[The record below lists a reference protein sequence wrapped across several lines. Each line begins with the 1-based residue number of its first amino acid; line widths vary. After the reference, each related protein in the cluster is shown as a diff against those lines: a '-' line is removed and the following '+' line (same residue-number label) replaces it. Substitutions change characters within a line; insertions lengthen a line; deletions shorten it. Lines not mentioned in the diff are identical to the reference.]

1 MVGTG
6 RNGKYPILA
15 RVSIVNHF
23 GKILY
28 NKYVKPRRKVTDY
41 RTHISGIRQKDIEN
55 GENFTTVQKEVSEML
70 TGKIL
75 IGHGIRHDLNVLFLD
90 HQKGSRF
97 YDHPKENIRDTAMY
111 NYKSFP
117 LELGLKKGQQPRL
130 KDLVL
135 KILDESIQVC
145 MKIISSL
152 NICYIFIF
160 KIPSYFFRKVN
171 IVQFKMQNPP

>member
-1 MVGTG
+1 MAKILAMDCEMVGTG
-6 RNGKYPILA
+6 HNGKYSILA
-15 RVSIVNHF
+15 RVSIVNHS

-41 RTHISGIRQKDIEN
+41 RTHISGIRPKDIEN

-90 HQKGSRF
+90 HQKTLRF

-111 NYKSFP
+111 KQFQ
-117 LELGLKKGQQPRL
+117 EKLGLKNGRQPRL
-130 KDLVL
+130 KDLTSE
-135 KILDESIQVC
+135 ILGESIQVC
-145 MKIISSL
+145 MKIIS
-152 NICYIFIF
+152 Y
-160 KIPSYFFRKVN
+160 
-171 IVQFKMQNPP
+171 

>member
-6 RNGKYPILA
+6 RNGKYSILA
-15 RVSIVNHF
+15 RVSIVNHS

-90 HQKGSRF
+90 HQKGLRF

-111 NYKSFP
+111 NYKPFP
-117 LELGLKKGQQPRL
+117 LELGLKNGQQPRL

-152 NICYIFIF
+152 NILTLYIHF
-160 KIPSYFFRKVN
+160 
-171 IVQFKMQNPP
+171 

>member
-15 RVSIVNHF
+15 RVSTVNHF

-75 IGHGIRHDLNVLFLD
+75 IGHGIRHDLNVLFLY
-90 HQKGSRF
+90 HQKGLRF
-97 YDHPKENIRDTAMY
+97 YDHPKENIRDTA
-111 NYKSFP
+111 NYKPFR
-117 LELGLKKGQQPRL
+117 LELGLKNGQAPRL

-135 KILDESIQVC
+135 KFFDETIQVC
-145 MKIISSL
+145 MID
-152 NICYIFIF
+152 NH
-160 KIPSYFFRKVN
+160 
-171 IVQFKMQNPP
+171 